1 MTETEAF
8 LINCGLC
15 VLAGIG
21 GFLIRLTLESW
32 RDYHVAKALH
42 EAKLEDTNVIRRY
55 KHAKHRKR
63 MIPSNILTKFMDE
76 LKSKK
81 RAIVVCESGRWRN
94 AA

>member
-21 GFLIRLTLESW
+21 GFLLRLTLESW
-32 RDYHVAKALH
+32 RDYHVSKALH
-42 EAKLEDTNVIRRY
+42 EAKLEDINPVRHYR
-55 KHAKHRKR
+55 HAKHRKR
-63 MIPSNILTKFMDE
+63 MIPRNVLDKFMDS
-76 LKSKK
+76 LKAKK
-81 RAIVVCESGRWRN
+81 RAIAVCESGRWRN